1 MQCKDG
7 TFCNVKSDSK
17 GYKCCIEHQGRAK
30 CPKNKPMMCENK
42 RCDGKTDH
50 CCSDKGCGGKYG
62 GQKRCQIEEEETE
75 IEENGNL
82 VVRSNLINDKYI
94 NNKTTL
100 LLIIAC

>member
-1 MQCKDG
+1 MQCNDG

-17 GYKCCIEHQGRAK
+17 GFKCCKDRQGRAK

-62 GQKRCQIEEEETE
+62 GPRKCNVKKDEEEPDQTGMFETYLVFNRIVSLK
-75 IEENGNL
+75 IEL
-82 VVRSNLINDKYI
+82 LSNR
-94 NNKTTL
+94 
-100 LLIIAC
+100 